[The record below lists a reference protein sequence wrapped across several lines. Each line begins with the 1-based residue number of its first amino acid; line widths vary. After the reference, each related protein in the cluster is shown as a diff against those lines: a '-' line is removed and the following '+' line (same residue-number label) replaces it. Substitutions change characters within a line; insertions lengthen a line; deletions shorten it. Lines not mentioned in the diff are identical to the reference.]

1 MLKPLIATK
10 AINPIS
16 RGLFTAAK
24 NSVGRVKEST
34 QQITKGL
41 NKDQKFPMNY
51 VEFFGSKKTVKILRK
66 NLKSVRDSLTST
78 FGFVSTLTKTVGG
91 LFKKLGPGGLFGSL
105 VGTIGAT
112 IFGGIFGKVL
122 LVTLATLA
130 LGGIGALLVKNA
142 PEFFKFLRS
151 NIANLRPI
159 VEEIV
164 GDFALGRLTK
174 PGDLEQARI
183 LDEDVSL
190 RAERILENDP
200 NKDDPKLAK
209 TPDVAYK
216 EALNETITVINKDI
230 VTLEQEKVKAI
241 KEGKPTDEID
251 GAIAALKR
259 DKNYLKTGK
268 IASKDPKDVV
278 TRTMF
283 RRMFDIDPQPGT
295 GFTGYGGMSKE
306 QRLDRLNQIMRDNDL
321 AKLKFEAMRSGSFA
335 NDASEDRLK
344 FNLDLLNAIKAKENK
359 QEFSVDD
366 LQSDALR
373 DKTLIDANKAILKQ
387 FNETYLKINQSPNKQ
402 SNVNIINK
410 SGSGNKRGSGV
421 NSGEK
426 IVGDGAEGGTLSM
439 KFLSALNE
447 DLAMERS
454 LSKSVLSV
462 YM

>member
-10 AINPIS
+10 SINPIS

-130 LGGIGALLVKNA
+130 LGGIGALLVRNA

-174 PGDLEQARI
+174 PGDVEQARE
-183 LDEDVSL
+183 LDKQVSL
-190 RAERILENDP
+190 RAEEIIEKDP
-200 NKDDPKLAK
+200 DID
-209 TPDVAYK
+209 PDVAYK
-216 EALNETITVINKDI
+216 RALNQTIGVIDKDI
-230 VTLEQEKVKAI
+230 AQLQKDKNQAKTPQEK
-241 KEGKPTDEID
+241 GTID
-251 GAIAALKR
+251 DAIAALKR
-259 DKNYLKTGK
+259 DKNYLRTGK
-268 IASKDPKDVV
+268 IASKDITDGL
-278 TRTMF
+278 TRTLLT
-283 RRMFDIDPQPGT
+283 RMFGIDPQGGV
-295 GFTGYGGMSKE
+295 GFTGYSGMSKE
-306 QRLDRLNQIMRDNDL
+306 QRLDRLNQVMRDNDL
-321 AKLKFEAMRSGSFA
+321 AKLKVESMRSGSFA
-335 NDASEDRLK
+335 NSASEDRLK

-359 QEFSVDD
+359 QEFGVGD
-366 LQSDALR
+366 LQSDALTN
-373 DKTLIDANKAILKQ
+373 KNLIDANKAILKE

-402 SNVNIINK
+402 SNVNVINK
-410 SGSGNKRGSGV
+410 V
-421 NSGEK
+421 NPKQFDNRKEPEK

-439 KFLSALNE
+439 KFLSPLNE
-447 DLAMERS
+447 DLAMERT
-454 LSKSVLSV
+454 LSKSVLNV

>member
-130 LGGIGALLVKNA
+130 LGGIGALLVRNA
-142 PEFFKFLRS
+142 PQFFKFLRD

-159 VEEIV
+159 VEDIV
-164 GDFALGRLTK
+164 KDFTLGRFTRS
-174 PGDLEQARI
+174 GDLEQARE
-183 LDEDVSL
+183 LDEQVSL

-230 VTLEQEKVKAI
+230 VTLKQEKVKAI
-241 KEGKPTDEID
+241 KEGKPTQEID
-251 GAIAALKR
+251 GAIVALER

-268 IASKDPKDVV
+268 IESKDTTDDVA
-278 TRTMF
+278 RTLLS
-283 RRMFDIDPQPGT
+283 RMFGFDLQPGT
-295 GFTGYGGMSKE
+295 GFTDYSSMDKE
-306 QRLDRLNQIMRDNDL
+306 KRLDRLNQVMRDNDL
-321 AKLKFEAMRSGSFA
+321 AC
-335 NDASEDRLK
+335 
-344 FNLDLLNAIKAKENK
+344 LLYT
-359 QEFSVDD
+359 
-366 LQSDALR
+366 SDAA
-373 DKTLIDANKAILKQ
+373 D
-387 FNETYLKINQSPNKQ
+387 E
-402 SNVNIINK
+402 
-410 SGSGNKRGSGV
+410 
-421 NSGEK
+421 
-426 IVGDGAEGGTLSM
+426 
-439 KFLSALNE
+439 
-447 DLAMERS
+447 
-454 LSKSVLSV
+454 
-462 YM
+462 